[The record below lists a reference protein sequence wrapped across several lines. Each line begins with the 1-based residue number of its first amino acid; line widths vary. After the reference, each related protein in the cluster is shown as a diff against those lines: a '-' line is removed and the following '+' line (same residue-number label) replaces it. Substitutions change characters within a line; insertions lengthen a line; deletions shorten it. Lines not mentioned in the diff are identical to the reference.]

1 MTDLIAEDTA
11 PSPANLSNIERLR
24 LQLVACLSE
33 LSAEELAYALTPE
46 GQRAAISSV
55 LA

>member
-1 MTDLIAEDTA
+1 MTDLIADDTQTA
-11 PSPANLSNIERLR
+11 PNLSNIERLR